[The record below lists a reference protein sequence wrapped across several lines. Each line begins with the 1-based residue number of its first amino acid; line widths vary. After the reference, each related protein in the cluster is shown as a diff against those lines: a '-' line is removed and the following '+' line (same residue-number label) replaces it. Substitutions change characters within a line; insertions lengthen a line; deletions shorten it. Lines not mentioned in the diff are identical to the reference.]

1 MRRRSQPVPRGARAV
16 RDPWPA
22 GRAGFPDARER
33 PQQSPNPGLR
43 FFGALHELPTR
54 FKRYLCAVG
63 LSGLGNFSHSL
74 LILAATHLLA
84 PSIDIMHATQ
94 VAGLLYVGR
103 NAVQVLAS
111 YPVSAWADRI
121 GPLPL
126 WVAGYALG
134 AATAVLAALA
144 FCLGIGSLPLL
155 ATSFVAAGLYVAM
168 QEALES
174 TVAAGMIEPQA
185 LTMSYGAL
193 GTVDGSAKFLSS
205 AVVGTVW
212 TMTSPVLGLGLAV
225 VLMLTGTVALGRLNR

>member
-1 MRRRSQPVPRGARAV
+1 M
-16 RDPWPA
+16 
-22 GRAGFPDARER
+22 
-33 PQQSPNPGLR
+33 
-43 FFGALHELPTR
+43 
-54 FKRYLCAVG
+54 
-63 LSGLGNFSHSL
+63 SGLGNFSHSL